1 MMKCP
6 PTVEKYLGITLLPQA
21 GVALGMS
28 VTVAAEF
35 GAEGALIRNIVLF
48 SVLVYELVGP
58 LLTKV
63 ALSAAGEIRPK
74 PEISARDA
82 E

>member
-1 MMKCP
+1 
-6 PTVEKYLGITLLPQA
+6 
-21 GVALGMS
+21 MS

-58 LLTKV
+58 LPTKM

-74 PEISARDA
+74 PEVSARDA

>member
-1 MMKCP
+1 MT

-58 LLTKV
+58 LLTKM

>member
-1 MMKCP
+1 
-6 PTVEKYLGITLLPQA
+6 
-21 GVALGMS
+21 MS

-58 LLTKV
+58 LLTKM